1 MYFMVTVLSETRR
14 LKAVLKELDKLGIK
28 GSIVVDSLG
37 TNSIQKSY
45 SEYKPVLESSLISIS
60 EATRYKKTILSAVEN
75 EELIEEAMEAVSKIL
90 GSNLKKPNTGIMF
103 TIPMVGF
110 IEGSQL
116 NQFDS
121 FELEDY
127 TDK

>member
-1 MYFMVTVLSETRR
+1 MFFMVTVLSETRR

-28 GSIVVDSLG
+28 GSIVIDSLG

-60 EATRYKKTILSAVEN
+60 EATRYKKTILSAVDN
-75 EELIEEAMEAVSKIL
+75 EELVEQAMDAVTKLL
-90 GSNLKKPNTGIMF
+90 GNNLKKPNTGIMF

-110 IEGSQL
+110 VEGSQL
-116 NQFDS
+116 NLFES
-121 FELEDY
+121 FEIDDY
-127 TDK
+127 NRD

>member
-1 MYFMVTVLSETRR
+1 MYFLVTVLSETRR
-14 LKAVLKELDKLGIK
+14 LKAVLKELERLGIK
-28 GSIVVDSLG
+28 GSIVIDSMG

-60 EATRYKKTILSAVEN
+60 ETTRYKKTILSAVED
-75 EELIEEAMEAVSKIL
+75 EELVEKAMNAVTKLL
-90 GSNLKKPNTGIMF
+90 GNNLKKPNTGIMF

-110 IEGSQL
+110 VEGSQL

-121 FELEDY
+121 LELEKYNDN
-127 TDK
+127 